1 MDELKKYINNTFDKN
16 IAEAIMINN
25 EKEDKIKPGIV
36 IHPIIFDT
44 SQPDSPIQT
53 PILSR
58 INFEMLYDV
67 NNEALEKKSSFEC
80 NGCDDRDVNIAAFQ
94 DLSSDQFVI
103 IKNTLINNII
113 ESTLMS
119 FSNYWAYA
127 KKDILNNVL
136 RFKAEYGNVSDPNP
150 VYKLSKSINEN
161 IDQLKGF
168 IDGYLQVFKLISMKY
183 LSSGENISLEIV
195 DYITE
200 YTDRKAVHL
209 SQFLMNLIAKSIH
222 ESLFDYLNNYA
233 VENIIKNSNLL
244 EQFKDNG
251 YNMSTTIEQLVGYV
265 LYDSLY
271 KFTMECLNPSMNNI
285 LSSAQGT
292 FFTLYNDLSNKYNND
307 IL

>member
-1 MDELKKYINNTFDKN
+1 MDELKKCFDNSFDKN
-16 IAEAIMINN
+16 IAETLMLN
-25 EKEDKIKPGIV
+25 KDKKDKVDPGII
-36 IHPIIFDT
+36 IHPVIFDT
-44 SQPDSPIQT
+44 PHPDSPLQT

-58 INFEMLYDV
+58 INFEMLYDA
-67 NNEALEKKSSFEC
+67 NIEALDRKSSFERS
-80 NGCDDRDVNIAAFQ
+80 GCDDNTVNVAAFQ
-94 DLSSDQFVI
+94 DLSTDQFII
-103 IKNTLINNII
+103 IKNTLLNNII

-136 RFKAEYGNVSDPNP
+136 RFETEFNVSDLNP
-150 VYKLSKSINEN
+150 VYTLSNNINDN

-183 LSSGENISLEIV
+183 LSGEKQFSFEIA
-195 DYITE
+195 DYVVE
-200 YTDRKAVHL
+200 YTDRKSVHL
-209 SQFLMNLIAKSIH
+209 SQFLMSLIVKSINQ
-222 ESLFDYLNNYA
+222 SLFTYLSNYR

-244 EQFKDNG
+244 KYFEDNG
-251 YNMSTTIEQLVGYV
+251 SNMNITIEQLVGYV
-265 LYDSLY
+265 LYNSLY
-271 KFTMECLNPSMNNI
+271 SFTIDCLNPSMYNI